1 MRVGLIAPPWVP
13 VPPVAY
19 GGIERM
25 IDVLARGL
33 QRAGVEVTLFAT
45 GDSTC
50 PVPRKYT
57 YEDSSKLRM
66 GHQVAAIDHSLAAY
80 ESIGEV
86 DIIHDHTNVGPFVS
100 YGQTDVP
107 VVATNHG
114 VFQADTMRRF
124 EAFSRRGIPIIAISY
139 DQAAHASEDIN
150 ISRVIHHG
158 LDTERIPFGPGG
170 GGYLT
175 CLGRMVPEK
184 GIHKACEIA
193 RKAGVP
199 LRIGAKMRDPH
210 EYQYFEEFVKPL
222 LGGNIEYLGELNT
235 QDKMELLSKTEAL
248 LNPIQW
254 AEPFGLVMLEALATG
269 SPVLVP
275 SIGAAPEIVTDG
287 VTGILCETDKDFV
300 AAIDRVSELDRGECR
315 LAAETTFSMNKMIE
329 DHIAFYKCILR
340 QRGLVIDLDEAEAID
355 LNRQVQLT

>member
-50 PVPRKYT
+50 PVPRMYN
-57 YEDSSKLRM
+57 YEDSSQLRM

-80 ESIGEV
+80 ESITDV
-86 DIIHDHTNVGPFVS
+86 DIIHDHTNMGPFVS
-100 YGQTDVP
+100 HGQTDIP
-107 VVATNHG
+107 IVATNHG

-124 EAFSRRGIPIIAISY
+124 EAFSKRGIPILAISY
-139 DQAAHASEDIN
+139 DQAAHASKDIN

-158 LDTERIPFGPGG
+158 LDTDTIPFGSGG
-170 GGYLT
+170 GGYFT

-193 RKAGVP
+193 HKAGIP
-199 LRIGAKMRDPH
+199 LKIGAKMRDPH
-210 EYQYFEEFVKPL
+210 ERQYFEEFVEPL
-222 LGGNIEYLGELNT
+222 LGGDVEYLGELNT
-235 QDKMELLSKTEAL
+235 KDKMDLLCKSEAL

-269 SPVLVP
+269 NPVLVP
-275 SIGAAPEIVTDG
+275 RIGAAPELITDG
-287 VTGILCETDKDFV
+287 VTGTLCNNEADFIE
-300 AAIDRVSELDRGECR
+300 AIGQVGELDRGDCR
-315 LAAETTFSMNKMIE
+315 LAAETTFSMDKMVE
-329 DHIAFYKCILR
+329 DHIAFYKSVLR
-340 QRGLVIDLDEAEAID
+340 QQGNVIELDEAQAID